1 MLGCCAAHIPLHQL
15 DMSKLS
21 KENRRHNFE
30 LAFAVAEEKGQDP
43 LLEVDD
49 CVEMPYPDSL
59 SVMTYIFELY
69 RKFGHGGSLGKKHG
83 VTRW

>member
-1 MLGCCAAHIPLHQL
+1 MAGLFPAEV
-15 DMSKLS
+15 DMTKLS
-21 KENRRHNFE
+21 KEKRRDNFE
-30 LAFAVAEEKGQDP
+30 LAFRVAQEKGQEP

-69 RKFGHGGSLGKKHG
+69 RKFGKGGSLSRGI
-83 VTRW
+83 TRF